1 MRTLKST
8 DLFAGLRV
16 VKAIGVKEEMKEFA
30 QALADGAVT
39 AKTQREMG
47 VELMLGILA
56 NCGDKAAEKAFYEF
70 LSAPMEISVEEL
82 QEMDLIKFAEAIKEL
97 VEYIDMEAW
106 KAFFTSLA
114 DLMKKTQ

>member
-56 NCGDKAAEKAFYEF
+56 NCGDKAAETAFYEF
-70 LSAPMEISVEEL
+70 LSAPMEIPVEEL
-82 QEMDLIKFAEAIKEL
+82 QEMDLIKFAEAIKDL

>member
-1 MRTLKST
+1 MRQLKST

-30 QALADGAVT
+30 QALANGAVT

-56 NCGDKAAEKAFYEF
+56 NCGDKAAETAFYEF
-70 LSAPMEISVEEL
+70 LSAPMEIPVKEL
-82 QEMDLIKFAEAIKEL
+82 QEMDLIKFAEAIKDL
-97 VEYIDMEAW
+97 VEYIDVEAW

-114 DLMKKTQ
+114 YLMKKTQ

>member
-1 MRTLKST
+1 MRQLKST

-30 QALADGAVT
+30 QSLANGAVS

-56 NCGDKAAEKAFYEF
+56 NCGNKEAETAFFEF
-70 LSAPMEISVEEL
+70 LSAPMEIPVETL
-82 QEMDLIKFAEAIKEL
+82 REMDLMEFAEKIKEL

-106 KAFFTSLA
+106 KAFFTSLG
-114 DLMKKTQ
+114 DLLKKMR

>member
-1 MRTLKST
+1 MRQLKST

-30 QALADGAVT
+30 RALADGVVT

-56 NCGDKAAEKAFYEF
+56 NCGNKDAETAFFEF
-70 LSAPMEISVEEL
+70 LSAPMEVPVDVL
-82 QEMDLIKFAEAIKEL
+82 RDMDLMEFAEKIKEF
-97 VEYIDMEAW
+97 VGYIDMEAW

-114 DLMKKTQ
+114 DLIKKMK